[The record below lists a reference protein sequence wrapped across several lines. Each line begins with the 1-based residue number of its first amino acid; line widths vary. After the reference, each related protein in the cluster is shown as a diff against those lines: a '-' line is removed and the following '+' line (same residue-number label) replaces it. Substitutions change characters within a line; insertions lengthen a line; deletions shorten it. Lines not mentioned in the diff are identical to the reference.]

1 MRYAECVRCSRT
13 VGWIGLVTNTILM
26 IMKGFVGLV
35 AGSHALMADAMY
47 SAKDVVT
54 SVLVI
59 VGISVSDRPLDR
71 EHPYGH
77 GKVEFI
83 LSLAIS
89 LVFMAVTV
97 YLFFA
102 AVGTLL
108 DDDVGR
114 PPHLIALWAALLSIA
129 VNVGMHFYSRCVA
142 IEVNSPMVRTLA
154 KHHHADATAS
164 VAVAAG
170 IVGAHYL
177 NMPWIDTAVAITE
190 TLHLMYLGSDV
201 FRDAFSG
208 LMDRNVDEK
217 VREKMTGLAKSVD
230 GVSEIKHLRT
240 RRVGQELSTEITIGV
255 DSDISVE
262 EAYAITERVQDKI
275 GQTVSH
281 VGSLQVSFESFST
294 DAANIAEFSS
304 RWTRDKTTIVETGE
318 G

>member
-164 VAVAAG
+164 AAVAGG
-170 IVGAHYL
+170 IIGAHYL
-177 NMPWIDTAVAITE
+177 DMPWIDTAVAISE
-190 TLHLMYLGSDV
+190 TLHLMYLGSDT
-201 FRDAFSG
+201 FREAFKG
-208 LMDRNVDEK
+208 LMDRNIDAK
-217 VREKMTGLAKSVD
+217 MRERITHLAENVG
-230 GVSEIKHLRT
+230 GVNEVKGLRT
-240 RRVGQELSTEITIGV
+240 RRIGQELSTEIIIGV
-255 DSDISVE
+255 DAGISVE
-262 EAYAITERVQDKI
+262 EAYGISETVRDRI

-281 VGSLQVSFESFST
+281 VGSLQVSFESHAA
-294 DAANIAEFSS
+294 DAANIAEFGS
-304 RWTRDKTTIVETGE
+304 RWRRDNTTLVKTDE